1 LFSVGPGAAEPQP
14 NWNWILKEAA
24 EQQRNDVP
32 ADYADKRGLEF
43 RNAVAEFGEV
53 KLGALDF
60 RDGVAKISG
69 REKC

>member
-1 LFSVGPGAAEPQP
+1 MGTNPEPNYLPEGAGNGP
-14 NWNWILKEAA
+14 
-24 EQQRNDVP
+24 P

>member
-1 LFSVGPGAAEPQP
+1 
-14 NWNWILKEAA
+14 
-24 EQQRNDVP
+24 
-32 ADYADKRGLEF
+32 LEF

-53 KLGALDF
+53 ELGALDF